1 MRKEKQQFEAIFIPQ
16 KGGGF
21 TAEVVDL
28 PGCVSEGETLDEA
41 ERNIRKAIGVYLDVL
56 EKRGVPL
63 PDRSQDRMFRLQIA
77 V

>member
-1 MRKEKQQFEAIFIPQ
+1 MQKGKHQFEALFIPQ
-16 KGGGF
+16 AEGGF

-28 PGCVSEGETLDEA
+28 PGCVSEGDTLDEA
-41 ERNIRKAIGVYLDVL
+41 ERNIRKAIELYLEVL